1 MAVAKVVELI
11 GSSKTSLEDAI
22 KNTLKE
28 ASKTI
33 RGIKELWV
41 SDFKV
46 LVEDNKIVEYRVKV
60 KLTFLVE
67 GDR

>member
-11 GSSKTSLEDAI
+11 GSSNKSLDDAV

-46 LVEDNKIVEYRVKV
+46 LVEDNKIVEYRVNV

-67 GDR
+67 GER